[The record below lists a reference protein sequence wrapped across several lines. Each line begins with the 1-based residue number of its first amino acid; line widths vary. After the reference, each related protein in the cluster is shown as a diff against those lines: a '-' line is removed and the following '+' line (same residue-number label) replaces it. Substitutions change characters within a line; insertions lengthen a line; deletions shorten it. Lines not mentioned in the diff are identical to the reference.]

1 MWQRIFVIFYT
12 VHIVSVVI
20 DFYGTKY
27 LLSVC
32 FLISVQLFIDILD
45 GLLAKTV
52 VCSIDVRVTPQ
63 NYSTKENGTKQVM
76 DASVM

>member
-12 VHIVSVVI
+12 VRIVSVVI

-52 VCSIDVRVTPQ
+52 VCSIDVRVTQQ